1 MIPEYKLKA
10 KDVRH
15 KMLETMHQHISLEAH
30 GYQCTTEMVMD
41 VVLKASAEQS
51 SIEAARADL
60 EEVADSNTVRE
71 YLNQSLM
78 ADRLRERRRR

>member
-15 KMLETMHQHISLEAH
+15 KMLETMSHHISLEAT

-41 VVLKASAEQS
+41 IVMKASAEQS
-51 SIEAARADL
+51 SIEAIL
-60 EEVADSNTVRE
+60 V
-71 YLNQSLM
+71 Q
-78 ADRLRERRRR
+78 LR